1 MLGKKG
7 QLAGDRE
14 EKMRRGKE
22 ERKRREDRQISEDDR
37 RLFKAILSAVL
48 VVIPFLPMMGA
59 SLYNPIGLTA
69 ISVTSSLLPP
79 GLPWPFI
86 FNIFVPAVI
95 VLGVA
100 YLSYNKNSLG
110 IGIIGFILL
119 AVPMAFISAVP
130 TVFPELATGF
140 EKYVCMGKYWDNP
153 NAAEIC
159 GLMTGETP
167 EAEKV
172 GSEEVLK
179 FTFDT
184 SVPERLRIRSD
195 SDELKLNMYSIPIEI
210 ENPSDEKTITGFYI
224 KSATLHKGGNIQSS
238 EKIPPIGSFV
248 VDRCNPG
255 QSCEIEPNQKIRIS
269 LKGSEAVEDP
279 GTDEIEVRVEFS
291 YEYSGEGHNDFII
304 AKTLEDWEKAY
315 DDSEGRQSFE
325 GPLDVV
331 VWFWP
336 ESIIIDDLTETGETK
351 DVYVYISLSKEE
363 TRLSYADIKNPIKI
377 IRVHEGASSDLF
389 EGQAA
394 CETRWDPEVDLSM
407 SDAGDELPLGADLRQ
422 LRTDHLY
429 SCKYT
434 LKSEFNSIEESKT
447 IKFIVRAYYSF
458 VDTKIQK
465 DIVII
470 RD

>member
-22 ERKRREDRQISEDDR
+22 ERKRREDRQISEDDK

-48 VVIPFLPMMGA
+48 MAIPFLPIVGA
-59 SLYNPIGLTA
+59 SLYSPIGLTA
-69 ISVTSSLLPP
+69 ISVTGSLLPP
-79 GLPWPFI
+79 GPPWPLM
-86 FNIFVPAVI
+86 FNVFVPVVV

-153 NAAEIC
+153 NAADIC

-172 GSEEVLK
+172 GSEEVVK
-179 FTFDT
+179 VTFDT
-184 SVPERLRIRSD
+184 SVSERLRIRSD

-210 ENPSDEKTITGFYI
+210 ENPSDEKTIEGFYI
-224 KSATLHKGGNIQSS
+224 KSANVHKGGNIKSS
-238 EKIPPIGSFV
+238 EKDDIGDLV
-248 VDRCNPG
+248 ADRCNSASS
-255 QSCEIEPNQKIRIS
+255 SCEIGPNQKIRIS

-279 GTDEIEVRVEFS
+279 ETDEVEIRVEFS
-291 YEYSGEGHNDFII
+291 YEYSNEGHNDFII
-304 AKTLEDWEKAY
+304 AKTLEGWKEAY
-315 DDSEGRQSFE
+315 ADSEGRKSFE
-325 GPLDVV
+325 GPIDVV

-336 ESIIIDDLTETGETK
+336 ESVIIDEMPEIGETK
-351 DVYVYISLSKEE
+351 DLYVYISLSKEE
-363 TRLSYADIKNPIKI
+363 TRLSYADIKNPIEI
-377 IRVHEGASSDLF
+377 IRVDEGASSDLF
-389 EGQAA
+389 EGQAI
-394 CETRWDPEVDLSM
+394 CETRWDPEIDLSM

-434 LKSEFNSIEESKT
+434 LKREFSSIEESKT
-447 IKFIVRAYYSF
+447 IKFIVRANYSF